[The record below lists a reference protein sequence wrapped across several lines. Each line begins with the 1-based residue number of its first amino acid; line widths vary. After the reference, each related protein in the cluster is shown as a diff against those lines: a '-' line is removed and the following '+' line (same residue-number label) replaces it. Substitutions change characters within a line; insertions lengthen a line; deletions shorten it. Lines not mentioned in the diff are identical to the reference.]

1 MLLTKKVY
9 DFLKL
14 IYRLLPMSAA
24 VYFLISL
31 AFDTP
36 CSQQVIAIKII
47 LTIMLALGAILR
59 ASKRTYIR
67 SGAGTDGTLQIDLSN
82 PEKDIYRLVLNDE
95 VADLS
100 KKKIVTFKVD
110 NNVNLSQK

>member
-14 IYRLLPMSAA
+14 TYRLLPMSAA
-24 VYFLISL
+24 VYFLIAL
-31 AFDTP
+31 GFDTP
-36 CSQQVIAIKII
+36 CPQQVIALKIF
-47 LTIMLALGAILR
+47 LTIMLLLGAILR
-59 ASKRTYIR
+59 TSKASYIK
-67 SGAGTDGTLQIDLSN
+67 SGAGTDGILQIDSSN

-100 KKKIVTFKVD
+100 KKKTVTFKVD

>member
-14 IYRLLPMSAA
+14 TYRLLPMSAA
-24 VYFLISL
+24 VYFLIAL
-31 AFDTP
+31 MFNTP
-36 CSQQVIAIKII
+36 YSQQITAIRI
-47 LTIMLALGAILR
+47 LLVIMLLLGFILR
-59 ASKRTYIR
+59 ISKASYIK
-67 SGAGTDGTLQIDLSN
+67 SGAGTDGILQIDSSN
-82 PEKDIYRLVLNDE
+82 PEKDIYRLVLNDQ

-100 KKKIVTFKVD
+100 KKKTVTFKVD